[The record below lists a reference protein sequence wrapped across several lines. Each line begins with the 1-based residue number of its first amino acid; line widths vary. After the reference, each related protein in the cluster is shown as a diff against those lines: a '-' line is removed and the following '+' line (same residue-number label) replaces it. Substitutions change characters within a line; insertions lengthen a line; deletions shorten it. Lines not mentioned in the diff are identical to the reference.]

1 GSSPST
7 RTTFTSLERAER
19 YRLSSRFLD
28 MIPENIRN
36 RDRAYLSPPKK
47 NNREKQRRSRANM
60 QVTETSSEGLKRG
73 FKVIISASDID
84 LKVDAEVKK
93 IQGQIKMPGFRP
105 GKAPLSLLKK
115 LHGKNLLG
123 QVLEETINTTSQEAL
138 AEQNVRPAM
147 QPKIEVI
154 SFDEG
159 KDLEYSI
166 DVEMTPEF
174 DIPDLSK
181 LKLDRWVVEAD
192 EAQVTEAITKI
203 SAQQKNF
210 KKAAKTRKAQ
220 DGDAV
225 LMDFLGKIDGV
236 AFDGGAA
243 EGHQLELGSNSFIPG
258 FESQLVG
265 VRAGDEKNVEVS
277 FPADYQAEN
286 LAGKNAV
293 FEVKIHEVQVP
304 ADVEIND
311 EMAKKFGLEDLAAL
325 KTLVK
330 EQVEKENQGL
340 ARTKMK
346 RSLLD
351 LLAEKVSFEVPES
364 MVSLEFDQIWQ
375 QLKMDIHREELVT
388 NPEIKPEDIEEPG
401 DDVKEEYHAIA
412 VRRVRLGLLLAEI
425 GQKNDIVVSQEEV
438 TRQISTEA
446 QRYPGQ
452 EKEVFE
458 FYQKNPQ
465 AMAQVRA
472 PLFEEKVVDFIVE
485 LADVKDKKVSRD
497 ELISAIEA
505 ENSADT
511 AQKKPA
517 KKKSAKKTAKKVVA
531 KKTDA
536 KKPVSKKAEP
546 KKAAPKKVK
555 AKK

>member
-1 GSSPST
+1 
-7 RTTFTSLERAER
+7 
-19 YRLSSRFLD
+19 
-28 MIPENIRN
+28 
-36 RDRAYLSPPKK
+36 
-47 NNREKQRRSRANM
+47 M

-73 FKVIISASDID
+73 FKVIISAKDID
-84 LKVDAEVKK
+84 LKIDAEVKK

-138 AEQNVRPAM
+138 AEKNIRPAM

-166 DVEMTPEF
+166 EVEMTPEF

-192 EAQVTEAITKI
+192 EAQVMEAITRI

-243 EGHQLELGSNSFIPG
+243 EAHQLELGSNSFIPG
-258 FESQLVG
+258 FESQLIG

-325 KTLVK
+325 KKLVK

-375 QLKMDIHREELVT
+375 QLKTDIHREELLS
-388 NPEIKPEDIEEPG
+388 NPEVKPEDIEEP
-401 DDVKEEYHAIA
+401 DDEVRQEYQAIA
-412 VRRVRLGLLLAEI
+412 ERRVRLGLLLAEI
-425 GQKNDIVVSQEEV
+425 GQKNEIVVSQEEV

-497 ELISAIEA
+497 ELIAAIEA
-505 ENSADT
+505 EDSADA
-511 AQKKPA
+511 AQKKTA
-517 KKKSAKKTAKKVVA
+517 KKKSAKKKAAKKTAKKVTA
-531 KKTDA
+531 KKADA
-536 KKPVSKKAEP
+536 KKPAPKKAEP
-546 KKAAPKKVK
+546 KKAAAQKDKTKDKTK
-555 AKK
+555 AEK